1 MSEDLLIA
9 DPKAVRDDRARDV
22 GKLTR
27 QTVLP
32 VLTAVA
38 LLAIWEVSVK
48 IAGLRPAVLPAPS
61 AILETM
67 WANREL
73 LIVNAIP
80 TTVETIGGFAL
91 SVVLGGLLGILLSYS
106 TLAREW
112 RQSYRSSAL

>member
-1 MSEDLLIA
+1 MTQDLLIGE
-9 DPKAVRDDRARDV
+9 PKAVHDDGARAV
-22 GKLTR
+22 AKLTR
-27 QTVLP
+27 RTALP

-48 IAGLRPAVLPAPS
+48 ITGLRPAVLPAPS

-91 SVVLGGLLGILLSYS
+91 SVVLGGLLGILLNYS
-106 TLAREW
+106 TLA
-112 RQSYRSSAL
+112 